1 MVPSFKYFRYSFLDN
16 IEMFISKNEAAY
28 FPFHLHDYFCIS
40 LITEGTERLQTQ
52 NATYF
57 ATARTISITQANE
70 VHRNSSWNDLGY
82 SYQTIY
88 VNPDLLSHYNN
99 GKKVTS
105 LQRVIQ
111 DQEFGNLFDLLFKNE
126 QVVFKT
132 AEQIIRALLKYD
144 QSNTSNTEKPLPF
157 DLIDDLIASAGFNR
171 LSLDLMA
178 SHFCMSKYHF
188 IRRFREASGI
198 TPQVYV
204 TLQRLENAKKMLLK
218 GEEIKVAALLN
229 GFYDATH
236 LNAVFKRYLG
246 INALSI
252 KNSNI
257 IHSGQEL

>member
-1 MVPSFKYFRYSFLDN
+1 
-16 IEMFISKNEAAY
+16 MFISKNEAAY

-40 LITEGTERLQTQ
+40 LITNGTERLETQ

-57 ATARTISITQANE
+57 ATTGTISVTQANE
-70 VHRNSSWNDLGY
+70 VHKNSSLNDFGY
-82 SYQTIY
+82 SYQTMY
-88 VNPDLLSHYNN
+88 VNPDLLSYYNN
-99 GKKVTS
+99 GKKVTG

-111 DQEFGNLFDLLFKNE
+111 NDEIANLFSLHFNNE
-126 QVVFKT
+126 TVVFNTTEK
-132 AEQIIRALLKYD
+132 IIKGLLIYD
-144 QSNTSNTEKPLPF
+144 QSNICNTEKTPWIN
-157 DLIDDLIASAGFNR
+157 LIDDLIASAGINR
-171 LSLDLMA
+171 LSLDMMA

-188 IRRFREASGI
+188 IRRFKATIGI

-204 TLQRLENAKKMLLK
+204 ALQRLENAKKMLLH

-236 LNAVFKRYLG
+236 LDTAFKRYFG